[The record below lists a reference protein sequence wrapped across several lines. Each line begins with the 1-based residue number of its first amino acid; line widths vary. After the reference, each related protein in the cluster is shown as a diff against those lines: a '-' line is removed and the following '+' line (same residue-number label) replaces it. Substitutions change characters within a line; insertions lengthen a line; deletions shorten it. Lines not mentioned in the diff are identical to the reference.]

1 MKLKQLMDFEMDKNK
16 KSSLQVKAVKA
27 LAGFL
32 ILMFLLTILSRAA
45 DSLTIAKVTASA
57 ATGGVISHNIEV
69 DGNITPNK
77 DIAISTSAN
86 IKIASVEATEGKTV
100 KKGDLLIQLDPA
112 DLKKKL
118 LQAQKELQVAK
129 ATASDKKA
137 NEAIA
142 ADTKSKSLQRTYE
155 DYNQTVADA
164 NDSVSKAKSDMNEA
178 WNAYNTYKNSNSN
191 SGETDTT
198 VSDSL
203 KKTVE
208 EKQLAYDKAVTNLDG
223 VEKDIEADVQKE
235 IEKASVNE
243 SGNPITLTQEEK
255 QKIREQVNARPENVS
270 LLQNANDQI
279 NTAKDA
285 LTEAENALSAYN
297 EQQNNSSSA
306 SYDEQL
312 KTLYDDYKAKE
323 EAYNE
328 AVKQRQSTIQSANRT
343 LEDAKAPENVDTAT
357 ALTAN
362 DDLEEKQLAVD
373 ELQKVMDVNG
383 KITAPSDGL
392 ITKVN
397 VTTGETTTED
407 TAIRI
412 SDQSAGYKF
421 TATLDKASAK
431 YLSKD
436 DKVIKSPMTLA
447 VIEGLIRIAIFFI
460 YIVAISQMKDI
471 QRVFMYHGAEHKT
484 INCIEHGAELTP
496 ENAAKYSRLHK
507 RCGTSFLLIVMV
519 VSIICFMF
527 IRVDNM
533 ALKIVLRVILVPVIA
548 GVSFEIIQW
557 AGRSESCLV
566 NIVSKPGLMLQ
577 KLTTREPDLEMLEV
591 AIASIEAI
599 YDWRQFQAENRA
611 AADGNSQKTDR
622 SNAGVSQ
629 P

>member
-100 KKGDLLIQLDPA
+100 KKGDLLIQLDTA

-118 LQAQKELQVAK
+118 LKAQKELQVAK

-164 NDSVSKAKSDMNEA
+164 NDSVSKAESDMNEA

-203 KKTVE
+203 EKTVE
-208 EKQLAYDKAVTNLDG
+208 EKQLAYDKAVANLDG
-223 VEKDIEADVQKE
+223 VEKDIEEDVQKE
-235 IEKASVNE
+235 IKNAE
-243 SGNPITLTQEEK
+243 SGNSTLTAEE
-255 QKIREQVNARPENVS
+255 IREKVNARPENVS

-436 DKVIKSPMTLA
+436 DKVTLDLGNGTTVEGLTVQSIDVSAEDKNSYELTVSIPAKVKKLGSIATLKVEKASKKYDTCVPLGALHSDGDKYYVYVINEKDTILGTETA
-447 VIEGLIRIAIFFI
+447 VDKVQVDILDKNNEQAAIEGSFSWGQKFVLTSSKTLRNG
-460 YIVAISQMKDI
+460 D
-471 QRVFMYHGAEHKT
+471 RV
-484 INCIEHGAELTP
+484 
-496 ENAAKYSRLHK
+496 RLVE
-507 RCGTSFLLIVMV
+507 G
-519 VSIICFMF
+519 
-527 IRVDNM
+527 
-533 ALKIVLRVILVPVIA
+533 
-548 GVSFEIIQW
+548 E
-557 AGRSESCLV
+557 
-566 NIVSKPGLMLQ
+566 
-577 KLTTREPDLEMLEV
+577 
-591 AIASIEAI
+591 
-599 YDWRQFQAENRA
+599 
-611 AADGNSQKTDR
+611 
-622 SNAGVSQ
+622 
-629 P
+629 

>member
-235 IEKASVNE
+235 IGIKKAE
-243 SGNPITLTQEEK
+243 SGNSTLTPENE
-255 QKIREQVNARPENVS
+255 QKIREEVNARPENVS

-436 DKVIKSPMTLA
+436 DKVTLDLGNGTTVEGLTVQSIDVSAEDKNSYELTVSIPAKVKKLGSIATLKVEKASKKYDTCVPLGALHSDGDKYYVYVINEKDTILGTETA
-447 VIEGLIRIAIFFI
+447 VDKVQVDILDKNNEQAAIEGSFSWGQQFVLTSSKTLRNG
-460 YIVAISQMKDI
+460 D
-471 QRVFMYHGAEHKT
+471 RV
-484 INCIEHGAELTP
+484 
-496 ENAAKYSRLHK
+496 RLVE
-507 RCGTSFLLIVMV
+507 G
-519 VSIICFMF
+519 
-527 IRVDNM
+527 
-533 ALKIVLRVILVPVIA
+533 
-548 GVSFEIIQW
+548 E
-557 AGRSESCLV
+557 
-566 NIVSKPGLMLQ
+566 
-577 KLTTREPDLEMLEV
+577 
-591 AIASIEAI
+591 
-599 YDWRQFQAENRA
+599 
-611 AADGNSQKTDR
+611 
-622 SNAGVSQ
+622 
-629 P
+629 

>member
-118 LQAQKELQVAK
+118 LKAQKELQVAK

-142 ADTKSKSLQRTYE
+142 ADTKSKSLQRSYE

-164 NDSVSKAKSDMNEA
+164 NDSVSKAESDMNEA

-203 KKTVE
+203 EKTVE
-208 EKQLAYDKAVTNLDG
+208 EKQLAYDKAVANLDG
-223 VEKDIEADVQKE
+223 VEKVIEEEIKE
-235 IEKASVNE
+235 AERDNS
-243 SGNPITLTQEEK
+243 TLTPE
-255 QKIREQVNARPENVS
+255 KIREQVNARPENVS
-270 LLQNANDQI
+270 RLQKANDEI
-279 NTAKDA
+279 NKAKDA

-357 ALTAN
+357 ALTEN

-407 TAIRI
+407 TAICI

-436 DKVIKSPMTLA
+436 DKVTLDLGNGTTVEGLTVQSIDVSAEDKNSYELTVSIPAKVKKLGSIATLKVEKASKKYDTCVPLGALHSDGDKYYVYVINEKDTILGTETA
-447 VIEGLIRIAIFFI
+447 VDKVQVDILDKNNEQAAIEGSFSWGQQFVLTSSKTLRNG
-460 YIVAISQMKDI
+460 D
-471 QRVFMYHGAEHKT
+471 RV
-484 INCIEHGAELTP
+484 
-496 ENAAKYSRLHK
+496 RLVE
-507 RCGTSFLLIVMV
+507 G
-519 VSIICFMF
+519 
-527 IRVDNM
+527 
-533 ALKIVLRVILVPVIA
+533 
-548 GVSFEIIQW
+548 E
-557 AGRSESCLV
+557 
-566 NIVSKPGLMLQ
+566 
-577 KLTTREPDLEMLEV
+577 
-591 AIASIEAI
+591 
-599 YDWRQFQAENRA
+599 
-611 AADGNSQKTDR
+611 
-622 SNAGVSQ
+622 
-629 P
+629 

>member
-100 KKGDLLIQLDPA
+100 KKGDLLIQLDTA

-155 DYNQTVADA
+155 DYNQTVVDA

-436 DKVIKSPMTLA
+436 DKVTLDLGNGTTVEGLTVQSIDVSAEDKNSYELTVSIPAKVKKLGSIATLKVEKASKKYDTCVPLGALHSDGDKYYVYVINEKDTILGTETA
-447 VIEGLIRIAIFFI
+447 VDKVQVDILDKNNEQAAIEGSFSWGQQFVLTSSKTLRNG
-460 YIVAISQMKDI
+460 D
-471 QRVFMYHGAEHKT
+471 RV
-484 INCIEHGAELTP
+484 
-496 ENAAKYSRLHK
+496 RLVE
-507 RCGTSFLLIVMV
+507 G
-519 VSIICFMF
+519 
-527 IRVDNM
+527 
-533 ALKIVLRVILVPVIA
+533 
-548 GVSFEIIQW
+548 E
-557 AGRSESCLV
+557 
-566 NIVSKPGLMLQ
+566 
-577 KLTTREPDLEMLEV
+577 
-591 AIASIEAI
+591 
-599 YDWRQFQAENRA
+599 
-611 AADGNSQKTDR
+611 
-622 SNAGVSQ
+622 
-629 P
+629 

>member
-69 DGNITPNK
+69 DGNITSNK

-100 KKGDLLIQLDPA
+100 KKGDLLIQLDTA

-203 KKTVE
+203 EKTVE

-235 IEKASVNE
+235 IKKAEEASKDE
-243 SGNPITLTQEEK
+243 SGNPITLTQEDK

-312 KTLYDDYKAKE
+312 KTLYDDYKTKE

-357 ALTAN
+357 ALTEN

-436 DKVIKSPMTLA
+436 DKVTLDLGNGTTVEGLTVQSIDVSAEDKNSYELTVSIPAKVKKLGSIATLKVEKASKKYDTCVPLGALHSDGDKYYVYVINEKDTILGTETA
-447 VIEGLIRIAIFFI
+447 VDKVQVDILDKNNEQAAIEGSFSWGQQFVLTSSKTLRNG
-460 YIVAISQMKDI
+460 D
-471 QRVFMYHGAEHKT
+471 RV
-484 INCIEHGAELTP
+484 
-496 ENAAKYSRLHK
+496 RLVE
-507 RCGTSFLLIVMV
+507 G
-519 VSIICFMF
+519 
-527 IRVDNM
+527 
-533 ALKIVLRVILVPVIA
+533 
-548 GVSFEIIQW
+548 E
-557 AGRSESCLV
+557 
-566 NIVSKPGLMLQ
+566 
-577 KLTTREPDLEMLEV
+577 
-591 AIASIEAI
+591 
-599 YDWRQFQAENRA
+599 
-611 AADGNSQKTDR
+611 
-622 SNAGVSQ
+622 
-629 P
+629 

>member
-1 MKLKQLMDFEMDKNK
+1 MKLKQLMDFEMDKNE

-100 KKGDLLIQLDPA
+100 KKGDLLIQLDTA

-142 ADTKSKSLQRTYE
+142 ADMKTKSLQRSYE

-164 NDSVSKAKSDMNEA
+164 NDSVSKAESDMNEA

-203 KKTVE
+203 EKTVE
-208 EKQLAYDKAVTNLDG
+208 EKQLAYDKAVANLDG
-223 VEKDIEADVQKE
+223 VEKVIEEDVQKE
-235 IEKASVNE
+235 IEKAKVDEHN
-243 SGNPITLTQEEK
+243 NPVTLTPEGE

-357 ALTAN
+357 ALTEN

-436 DKVIKSPMTLA
+436 DKVTLDLGNGTTVEGLTVQSIDVSAEDKNSYELTVSIPAKVKKLGSIATLKVEKASKKYDTCVPLGALHSDGDKYYVYVINEKDTILGTETA
-447 VIEGLIRIAIFFI
+447 VDKVQVDILDKNNEQAAIEGSFSWGQQFVLTSSKTLRNG
-460 YIVAISQMKDI
+460 D
-471 QRVFMYHGAEHKT
+471 RV
-484 INCIEHGAELTP
+484 
-496 ENAAKYSRLHK
+496 RLVE
-507 RCGTSFLLIVMV
+507 G
-519 VSIICFMF
+519 
-527 IRVDNM
+527 
-533 ALKIVLRVILVPVIA
+533 
-548 GVSFEIIQW
+548 E
-557 AGRSESCLV
+557 
-566 NIVSKPGLMLQ
+566 
-577 KLTTREPDLEMLEV
+577 
-591 AIASIEAI
+591 
-599 YDWRQFQAENRA
+599 
-611 AADGNSQKTDR
+611 
-622 SNAGVSQ
+622 
-629 P
+629 

>member
-100 KKGDLLIQLDPA
+100 KKGDLLIQLDTA

-118 LQAQKELQVAK
+118 LKAQKELQVAK

-203 KKTVE
+203 EKTVE

-235 IEKASVNE
+235 IKKAEEGTDE
-243 SGNPITLTQEEK
+243 SGNPITLTQEDK

-297 EQQNNSSSA
+297 EQQNNSSSV

-357 ALTAN
+357 ALTEN

-436 DKVIKSPMTLA
+436 DKVTLDLGNGTTVEGLTVQSIDVSAEDKNSYELTVSIPAKVKKLGSIATLKVEKASKKYDTCVPLGALHSDGDKYYVYVINEKDTILGTETA
-447 VIEGLIRIAIFFI
+447 VDKVQVDILDKNNEQAAIEGSFSWGQQFVLTSSKTLRNG
-460 YIVAISQMKDI
+460 D
-471 QRVFMYHGAEHKT
+471 RV
-484 INCIEHGAELTP
+484 
-496 ENAAKYSRLHK
+496 RLVE
-507 RCGTSFLLIVMV
+507 G
-519 VSIICFMF
+519 
-527 IRVDNM
+527 
-533 ALKIVLRVILVPVIA
+533 
-548 GVSFEIIQW
+548 E
-557 AGRSESCLV
+557 
-566 NIVSKPGLMLQ
+566 
-577 KLTTREPDLEMLEV
+577 
-591 AIASIEAI
+591 
-599 YDWRQFQAENRA
+599 
-611 AADGNSQKTDR
+611 
-622 SNAGVSQ
+622 
-629 P
+629 

>member
-1 MKLKQLMDFEMDKNK
+1 MLSAIILKWT
-16 KSSLQVKAVKA
+16 A
-27 LAGFL
+27 
-32 ILMFLLTILSRAA
+32 ILL
-45 DSLTIAKVTASA
+45 
-57 ATGGVISHNIEV
+57 
-69 DGNITPNK
+69 PNK

-86 IKIASVEATEGKTV
+86 IKIASVEATEGKNV
-100 KKGDLLIQLDPA
+100 KKGDLLIQLDTA

-198 VSDSL
+198 VRDSL
-203 KKTVE
+203 EKTVE

-235 IEKASVNE
+235 IKKAEEASKDE

-436 DKVIKSPMTLA
+436 DKVTLDLGNGTTVEGLTVQSIDVSAEDKNSYELTVSIPAKVKKLGSIATLKVEKASKKYDTCVPLGALHSDGDKYYVYVINEKDTILGTETA
-447 VIEGLIRIAIFFI
+447 VDKVQVDILDKNNEQAAIEGSFSWGQQFVLTSSKTLRNG
-460 YIVAISQMKDI
+460 D
-471 QRVFMYHGAEHKT
+471 RV
-484 INCIEHGAELTP
+484 
-496 ENAAKYSRLHK
+496 RLVE
-507 RCGTSFLLIVMV
+507 G
-519 VSIICFMF
+519 
-527 IRVDNM
+527 
-533 ALKIVLRVILVPVIA
+533 
-548 GVSFEIIQW
+548 E
-557 AGRSESCLV
+557 
-566 NIVSKPGLMLQ
+566 
-577 KLTTREPDLEMLEV
+577 
-591 AIASIEAI
+591 
-599 YDWRQFQAENRA
+599 
-611 AADGNSQKTDR
+611 
-622 SNAGVSQ
+622 
-629 P
+629 

>member
-100 KKGDLLIQLDPA
+100 KKGDLLIQLDTA

-243 SGNPITLTQEEK
+243 SGNPVTLTQEDK

-436 DKVIKSPMTLA
+436 DKVTLDLGNGTTVEGLTVQSIDVSAEDKNSYELTVSIPAKVKKLGSIATLKVEKASKKYDTCVPLGALHSDGDKYYVYVINEKDTILGTETA
-447 VIEGLIRIAIFFI
+447 VDKVQVDILDKNNEQAAIEGSFSWGQQFVLTSSKTLRNG
-460 YIVAISQMKDI
+460 D
-471 QRVFMYHGAEHKT
+471 RV
-484 INCIEHGAELTP
+484 
-496 ENAAKYSRLHK
+496 RLVE
-507 RCGTSFLLIVMV
+507 G
-519 VSIICFMF
+519 
-527 IRVDNM
+527 
-533 ALKIVLRVILVPVIA
+533 
-548 GVSFEIIQW
+548 E
-557 AGRSESCLV
+557 
-566 NIVSKPGLMLQ
+566 
-577 KLTTREPDLEMLEV
+577 
-591 AIASIEAI
+591 
-599 YDWRQFQAENRA
+599 
-611 AADGNSQKTDR
+611 
-622 SNAGVSQ
+622 
-629 P
+629 

>member
-118 LQAQKELQVAK
+118 LKAQKELQVAK

-203 KKTVE
+203 EKTVE
-208 EKQLAYDKAVTNLDG
+208 EKQLAYDKAVANLDG
-223 VEKDIEADVQKE
+223 VEKVIEEDVQREIE
-235 IEKASVNE
+235 IEKAKVDEHN
-243 SGNPITLTQEEK
+243 NPVTLTPEGE

-270 LLQNANDQI
+270 LLQKANDEI
-279 NTAKDA
+279 NKAKDA

-357 ALTAN
+357 ALTEN

-436 DKVIKSPMTLA
+436 DKVTLDLGNGTTVEGLTVQSIDVSAEDKNSYELTVSIPAKVKKLGSIATLKVDKASKKYDTCVPLGALHSDGDKYYVYVINEKDTILGTETA
-447 VIEGLIRIAIFFI
+447 VDKVQVDILDKNNEQAAIEGSFSWGQQFVLTSSKTLRNG
-460 YIVAISQMKDI
+460 D
-471 QRVFMYHGAEHKT
+471 RV
-484 INCIEHGAELTP
+484 
-496 ENAAKYSRLHK
+496 RLVE
-507 RCGTSFLLIVMV
+507 G
-519 VSIICFMF
+519 
-527 IRVDNM
+527 
-533 ALKIVLRVILVPVIA
+533 
-548 GVSFEIIQW
+548 E
-557 AGRSESCLV
+557 
-566 NIVSKPGLMLQ
+566 
-577 KLTTREPDLEMLEV
+577 
-591 AIASIEAI
+591 
-599 YDWRQFQAENRA
+599 
-611 AADGNSQKTDR
+611 
-622 SNAGVSQ
+622 
-629 P
+629 

>member
-100 KKGDLLIQLDPA
+100 KKGDLLIQLDTA

-118 LQAQKELQVAK
+118 LKAQKELQVAK

-235 IEKASVNE
+235 IGIKKAE
-243 SGNPITLTQEEK
+243 SGNSTLTPENE
-255 QKIREQVNARPENVS
+255 QKIREEVNARPENVS

-436 DKVIKSPMTLA
+436 DKVTLDLGNGTTVEGLTVQSIDVSAEDKNSYELTVSIPAKVKKLGSIATLKVEKASKKYDTCVPLGALHSDGDKYYVYVINEKDTILGTETA
-447 VIEGLIRIAIFFI
+447 VDKVQVDILDKNNEQAAIEGSFSWGQQFVLTSSKTLRNG
-460 YIVAISQMKDI
+460 D
-471 QRVFMYHGAEHKT
+471 RV
-484 INCIEHGAELTP
+484 
-496 ENAAKYSRLHK
+496 RLVE
-507 RCGTSFLLIVMV
+507 G
-519 VSIICFMF
+519 
-527 IRVDNM
+527 
-533 ALKIVLRVILVPVIA
+533 
-548 GVSFEIIQW
+548 E
-557 AGRSESCLV
+557 
-566 NIVSKPGLMLQ
+566 
-577 KLTTREPDLEMLEV
+577 
-591 AIASIEAI
+591 
-599 YDWRQFQAENRA
+599 
-611 AADGNSQKTDR
+611 
-622 SNAGVSQ
+622 
-629 P
+629 

>member
-100 KKGDLLIQLDPA
+100 KKGDLLIQLDTA

-118 LQAQKELQVAK
+118 LKAQKELQVAK

-142 ADTKSKSLQRTYE
+142 ADMKTKSLQRSYE

-164 NDSVSKAKSDMNEA
+164 NDSVSKAESDMNEA

-203 KKTVE
+203 EKTVE
-208 EKQLAYDKAVTNLDG
+208 EKQLAYDKAVANLDG
-223 VEKDIEADVQKE
+223 VEKVIEEDVQKE
-235 IEKASVNE
+235 IEIEKAKVDEHN
-243 SGNPITLTQEEK
+243 NPVTLTPEGE

-357 ALTAN
+357 ALTEN

-436 DKVIKSPMTLA
+436 DKVTLDLGNGTTVEGLTVQSIDVSAEDKNSYELTVSIPAKVKKLGSIATLIVEKASKKYDTCVPLGALHSDGDKYYVYVINEKDTILGTETA
-447 VIEGLIRIAIFFI
+447 VDKVQVDILDKNNEQAAIEGSFSWGQQFVLTSSKTLRNG
-460 YIVAISQMKDI
+460 D
-471 QRVFMYHGAEHKT
+471 RV
-484 INCIEHGAELTP
+484 
-496 ENAAKYSRLHK
+496 RL
-507 RCGTSFLLIVMV
+507 V
-519 VSIICFMF
+519 
-527 IRVDNM
+527 
-533 ALKIVLRVILVPVIA
+533 
-548 GVSFEIIQW
+548 
-557 AGRSESCLV
+557 
-566 NIVSKPGLMLQ
+566 
-577 KLTTREPDLEMLEV
+577 EV
-591 AIASIEAI
+591 E
-599 YDWRQFQAENRA
+599 
-611 AADGNSQKTDR
+611 
-622 SNAGVSQ
+622 
-629 P
+629 

>member
-100 KKGDLLIQLDPA
+100 KKGDLLIQLDTA

-118 LQAQKELQVAK
+118 LKAQKELQVAK

-164 NDSVSKAKSDMNEA
+164 NDSVSKAESDMNEA

-203 KKTVE
+203 EKTVE

-235 IEKASVNE
+235 IKKAEEGTDE
-243 SGNPITLTQEEK
+243 SGNPITLTQEDK

-357 ALTAN
+357 ALTEN

-436 DKVIKSPMTLA
+436 DKVTLDLGNGTTVEGLTVQSIDVSAEDKNSYELTVSIPAKVKKLGSIATLKVEKASKKYDTCVPLGALHSDGDKYYVYVINEKDTILGTETA
-447 VIEGLIRIAIFFI
+447 VDKVQVDILDKNNEQAAIEGSFSWGQQFVLTSSKTLRNG
-460 YIVAISQMKDI
+460 D
-471 QRVFMYHGAEHKT
+471 RV
-484 INCIEHGAELTP
+484 
-496 ENAAKYSRLHK
+496 RLVE
-507 RCGTSFLLIVMV
+507 G
-519 VSIICFMF
+519 
-527 IRVDNM
+527 
-533 ALKIVLRVILVPVIA
+533 
-548 GVSFEIIQW
+548 E
-557 AGRSESCLV
+557 
-566 NIVSKPGLMLQ
+566 
-577 KLTTREPDLEMLEV
+577 
-591 AIASIEAI
+591 
-599 YDWRQFQAENRA
+599 
-611 AADGNSQKTDR
+611 
-622 SNAGVSQ
+622 
-629 P
+629 

>member
-100 KKGDLLIQLDPA
+100 KKGDLLIQLDTA

-118 LQAQKELQVAK
+118 LKAQKELQVAK

-203 KKTVE
+203 EKTVE

-235 IEKASVNE
+235 IKKAEEGTDE
-243 SGNPITLTQEEK
+243 SGNPITLTQEDK

-357 ALTAN
+357 ALTEN

-436 DKVIKSPMTLA
+436 DKVTLDLGNGTTVEGLTVQSIDVSAEDKNSYELTVSIPAKVKKLGSIATLKVEKASKKYDTCVPLGALHSDGDKYYVYVINEKDTILGTETA
-447 VIEGLIRIAIFFI
+447 VDKVQVDILDKNNEQAAIEGSFSWGQQFVLTSSKTLRNG
-460 YIVAISQMKDI
+460 D
-471 QRVFMYHGAEHKT
+471 RV
-484 INCIEHGAELTP
+484 
-496 ENAAKYSRLHK
+496 RLVE
-507 RCGTSFLLIVMV
+507 G
-519 VSIICFMF
+519 
-527 IRVDNM
+527 
-533 ALKIVLRVILVPVIA
+533 
-548 GVSFEIIQW
+548 E
-557 AGRSESCLV
+557 
-566 NIVSKPGLMLQ
+566 
-577 KLTTREPDLEMLEV
+577 
-591 AIASIEAI
+591 
-599 YDWRQFQAENRA
+599 
-611 AADGNSQKTDR
+611 
-622 SNAGVSQ
+622 
-629 P
+629 

>member
-100 KKGDLLIQLDPA
+100 KKGDLLIQLDTA

-118 LQAQKELQVAK
+118 LKAQKELQVAK

-198 VSDSL
+198 VRDSL
-203 KKTVE
+203 EKTVE

-223 VEKDIEADVQKE
+223 VEKGIEADVRKE
-235 IEKASVNE
+235 IENAK
-243 SGNPITLTQEEK
+243 SGNSTLTPEVE

-407 TAIRI
+407 AAIRI

-436 DKVIKSPMTLA
+436 DKVTLDLGNGTTVEGLTVQSIDVSAEDKNSYELTVSIPAKVKKLGSIATLKAEKASKKYDTCVPLGALHSDGDKYYVYVINEKDTILGTETA
-447 VIEGLIRIAIFFI
+447 VDKVQVDILDKNNEQAAIEGSFSWGQQFVLTSSKTLRNG
-460 YIVAISQMKDI
+460 D
-471 QRVFMYHGAEHKT
+471 RV
-484 INCIEHGAELTP
+484 
-496 ENAAKYSRLHK
+496 RLVE
-507 RCGTSFLLIVMV
+507 G
-519 VSIICFMF
+519 
-527 IRVDNM
+527 
-533 ALKIVLRVILVPVIA
+533 
-548 GVSFEIIQW
+548 E
-557 AGRSESCLV
+557 
-566 NIVSKPGLMLQ
+566 
-577 KLTTREPDLEMLEV
+577 
-591 AIASIEAI
+591 
-599 YDWRQFQAENRA
+599 
-611 AADGNSQKTDR
+611 
-622 SNAGVSQ
+622 
-629 P
+629 

>member
-164 NDSVSKAKSDMNEA
+164 NDSVSKAESDMNEA

-203 KKTVE
+203 EKTVE

-373 ELQKVMDVNG
+373 KLQKVMDVNG

-436 DKVIKSPMTLA
+436 DKVTLDLGNGTTVEGLTVQSIDVSAEDKNSYELTVSIPAKVKKLGSIATLKVEKASKKYDTCVPLGALHSDGDKYYVYVINEKDTILGTETA
-447 VIEGLIRIAIFFI
+447 VDKVQVDILDKNNEQAAIEGSFSWGQQFVLTSSKTLRNG
-460 YIVAISQMKDI
+460 D
-471 QRVFMYHGAEHKT
+471 RV
-484 INCIEHGAELTP
+484 
-496 ENAAKYSRLHK
+496 RLVE
-507 RCGTSFLLIVMV
+507 G
-519 VSIICFMF
+519 
-527 IRVDNM
+527 
-533 ALKIVLRVILVPVIA
+533 
-548 GVSFEIIQW
+548 E
-557 AGRSESCLV
+557 
-566 NIVSKPGLMLQ
+566 
-577 KLTTREPDLEMLEV
+577 
-591 AIASIEAI
+591 
-599 YDWRQFQAENRA
+599 
-611 AADGNSQKTDR
+611 
-622 SNAGVSQ
+622 
-629 P
+629 

>member
-164 NDSVSKAKSDMNEA
+164 NDSVSKAESDMNEA

-203 KKTVE
+203 EKTVE
-208 EKQLAYDKAVTNLDG
+208 EKQLAYDKAVANLDG
-223 VEKDIEADVQKE
+223 VEKDIEEDVQKE
-235 IEKASVNE
+235 IKNAE
-243 SGNPITLTQEEK
+243 SGNSTLTPEE
-255 QKIREQVNARPENVS
+255 IREKVNARPENVS

-436 DKVIKSPMTLA
+436 DKVTLDLGNGTTVEGLTVQSIDVSAEDKNSYELTVSIPAKVKKLGSIATLKVEKASKKYDTCVPLGALHSDGDKYYVYVINEKDTILGTETA
-447 VIEGLIRIAIFFI
+447 VDKVQVDILDKNNEQAAIEGSFSWGQQFVLTSSKTLRNG
-460 YIVAISQMKDI
+460 D
-471 QRVFMYHGAEHKT
+471 RV
-484 INCIEHGAELTP
+484 
-496 ENAAKYSRLHK
+496 RLVE
-507 RCGTSFLLIVMV
+507 G
-519 VSIICFMF
+519 
-527 IRVDNM
+527 
-533 ALKIVLRVILVPVIA
+533 
-548 GVSFEIIQW
+548 E
-557 AGRSESCLV
+557 
-566 NIVSKPGLMLQ
+566 
-577 KLTTREPDLEMLEV
+577 
-591 AIASIEAI
+591 
-599 YDWRQFQAENRA
+599 
-611 AADGNSQKTDR
+611 
-622 SNAGVSQ
+622 
-629 P
+629 

>member
-100 KKGDLLIQLDPA
+100 KKGDLLIQLDTA

-223 VEKDIEADVQKE
+223 VEKDIEADVRKE
-235 IEKASVNE
+235 IYKAEEASKDE
-243 SGNPITLTQEEK
+243 SGNSTLTQEDK

-436 DKVIKSPMTLA
+436 DKVTLDLGNGTTVEGLTVQSIDVSAEDKNSYELTVSIPAKVKKLGSIATLKVEKASKKYDTCVPLGALHSDGDKYYVYVINEKDTILGTETA
-447 VIEGLIRIAIFFI
+447 VDKVQVDILDKNNEQAAIEGSFSWGQQFVLTSSKTLRNG
-460 YIVAISQMKDI
+460 D
-471 QRVFMYHGAEHKT
+471 RV
-484 INCIEHGAELTP
+484 
-496 ENAAKYSRLHK
+496 RLVE
-507 RCGTSFLLIVMV
+507 G
-519 VSIICFMF
+519 
-527 IRVDNM
+527 
-533 ALKIVLRVILVPVIA
+533 
-548 GVSFEIIQW
+548 E
-557 AGRSESCLV
+557 
-566 NIVSKPGLMLQ
+566 
-577 KLTTREPDLEMLEV
+577 
-591 AIASIEAI
+591 
-599 YDWRQFQAENRA
+599 
-611 AADGNSQKTDR
+611 
-622 SNAGVSQ
+622 
-629 P
+629 

>member
-100 KKGDLLIQLDPA
+100 KKGDLLIQLDTA

-164 NDSVSKAKSDMNEA
+164 NDSVSKAESDMNEA

-203 KKTVE
+203 EKTVE
-208 EKQLAYDKAVTNLDG
+208 EKQLAYDKAVANLDG
-223 VEKDIEADVQKE
+223 VEKVIEEE
-235 IEKASVNE
+235 IKKAE
-243 SGNPITLTQEEK
+243 SGNSTLTQEAK
-255 QKIREQVNARPENVS
+255 QKIREQVNAS
-270 LLQNANDQI
+270 LMQDA

-436 DKVIKSPMTLA
+436 DKVTLDLGNGTTVEGLTVQSIDVSAEDKNSYELTVSIPAKVKKLGSIATLKVEKASKKYDTCVPLGALHSDGDKYYVYVINEKDTILGTETA
-447 VIEGLIRIAIFFI
+447 VDKVQVDILDKNNEQAAIEGSFSWGQKFVLTSSKTLRNG
-460 YIVAISQMKDI
+460 D
-471 QRVFMYHGAEHKT
+471 RV
-484 INCIEHGAELTP
+484 
-496 ENAAKYSRLHK
+496 RLVE
-507 RCGTSFLLIVMV
+507 G
-519 VSIICFMF
+519 
-527 IRVDNM
+527 
-533 ALKIVLRVILVPVIA
+533 
-548 GVSFEIIQW
+548 E
-557 AGRSESCLV
+557 
-566 NIVSKPGLMLQ
+566 
-577 KLTTREPDLEMLEV
+577 
-591 AIASIEAI
+591 
-599 YDWRQFQAENRA
+599 
-611 AADGNSQKTDR
+611 
-622 SNAGVSQ
+622 
-629 P
+629 

>member
-100 KKGDLLIQLDPA
+100 KKGDLLIQLDTA

-178 WNAYNTYKNSNSN
+178 WNAYNTSKNSNSN

-203 KKTVE
+203 EKTVE

-235 IEKASVNE
+235 IKKAEEASKDE
-243 SGNPITLTQEEK
+243 SGNPITLTQEDK

-312 KTLYDDYKAKE
+312 KTLYDDYKTKE

-357 ALTAN
+357 ALTEN

-436 DKVIKSPMTLA
+436 DKVTLDLGNGTTVEGLTVQSIDVSAEDKNSYELTVSIPAKVKKLGSIATLKVEKASKKYDTCVPLGALHSDGDKYYVYVINEKDTILGTETA
-447 VIEGLIRIAIFFI
+447 VDKVQVDILDKNNEQAAIEGSFSWGQQFVLTSSKTLRNG
-460 YIVAISQMKDI
+460 D
-471 QRVFMYHGAEHKT
+471 RV
-484 INCIEHGAELTP
+484 
-496 ENAAKYSRLHK
+496 RLVE
-507 RCGTSFLLIVMV
+507 G
-519 VSIICFMF
+519 
-527 IRVDNM
+527 
-533 ALKIVLRVILVPVIA
+533 
-548 GVSFEIIQW
+548 E
-557 AGRSESCLV
+557 
-566 NIVSKPGLMLQ
+566 
-577 KLTTREPDLEMLEV
+577 
-591 AIASIEAI
+591 
-599 YDWRQFQAENRA
+599 
-611 AADGNSQKTDR
+611 
-622 SNAGVSQ
+622 
-629 P
+629 

>member
-100 KKGDLLIQLDPA
+100 KKGDLLIQLDTA

-142 ADTKSKSLQRTYE
+142 ADTKSKSLQRSYE

-312 KTLYDDYKAKE
+312 KTLYNDYKAKE

-373 ELQKVMDVNG
+373 KLQKVMDVNG

-436 DKVIKSPMTLA
+436 DKVTLDLGNGTTVEGLTVQSIDVSAEDKNSYELTVSIPAKVKKLGSIATLKVEKASKKYDTCVPLGALHSDGDKYYVYVINEKDTILGTETA
-447 VIEGLIRIAIFFI
+447 VDKVQVDILDKNNEQAAIEGSFSWGQQFVLTSSKTLRNG
-460 YIVAISQMKDI
+460 D
-471 QRVFMYHGAEHKT
+471 RV
-484 INCIEHGAELTP
+484 
-496 ENAAKYSRLHK
+496 RLVE
-507 RCGTSFLLIVMV
+507 G
-519 VSIICFMF
+519 
-527 IRVDNM
+527 
-533 ALKIVLRVILVPVIA
+533 
-548 GVSFEIIQW
+548 E
-557 AGRSESCLV
+557 
-566 NIVSKPGLMLQ
+566 
-577 KLTTREPDLEMLEV
+577 
-591 AIASIEAI
+591 
-599 YDWRQFQAENRA
+599 
-611 AADGNSQKTDR
+611 
-622 SNAGVSQ
+622 
-629 P
+629 

>member
-32 ILMFLLTILSRAA
+32 ILMLLTILSRAA

-100 KKGDLLIQLDPA
+100 KKGDLLIQLDTA

-118 LQAQKELQVAK
+118 LKAQKELQVAK

-198 VSDSL
+198 VRDSL
-203 KKTVE
+203 EKTVE

-223 VEKDIEADVQKE
+223 VEKGIDADVRKE
-235 IEKASVNE
+235 IENAK
-243 SGNPITLTQEEK
+243 SGNSTLTPEVE

-436 DKVIKSPMTLA
+436 DKVTLDLGNGTTVEGLTVQSIDVSAEDKNSYELTVSIPAKVKKLGSIATLKAEKASKKYDTCVPLGALHSDGDKYYVYVINEKDTILGTETA
-447 VIEGLIRIAIFFI
+447 VDKVQVDILDKNNEQAAIEGSFSWGQQFVLTSSKTLRNG
-460 YIVAISQMKDI
+460 D
-471 QRVFMYHGAEHKT
+471 RV
-484 INCIEHGAELTP
+484 
-496 ENAAKYSRLHK
+496 RLVE
-507 RCGTSFLLIVMV
+507 G
-519 VSIICFMF
+519 
-527 IRVDNM
+527 
-533 ALKIVLRVILVPVIA
+533 
-548 GVSFEIIQW
+548 E
-557 AGRSESCLV
+557 
-566 NIVSKPGLMLQ
+566 
-577 KLTTREPDLEMLEV
+577 
-591 AIASIEAI
+591 
-599 YDWRQFQAENRA
+599 
-611 AADGNSQKTDR
+611 
-622 SNAGVSQ
+622 
-629 P
+629 

>member
-100 KKGDLLIQLDPA
+100 KKGDLLIQLDTA

-142 ADTKSKSLQRTYE
+142 ADTKSKSLQRSYE

-164 NDSVSKAKSDMNEA
+164 NDSVSKAKSAMNEA

-203 KKTVE
+203 EKTVE
-208 EKQLAYDKAVTNLDG
+208 EKQLAYDKAVANLDG

-235 IEKASVNE
+235 IDKASVDE
-243 SGNPITLTQEEK
+243 SNNPVTLTQEDK

-279 NTAKDA
+279 NKAKDA

-328 AVKQRQSTIQSANRT
+328 AVKQRQSTIQSADRT

-357 ALTAN
+357 ALTEN

-436 DKVIKSPMTLA
+436 DKVTLDLGNGTTVEGLTVQSIDVSAEDKNSYELTVSIPAKVKKLGSIATLKVEKASKKYDTCVPLGALHSDGDKYYVYVINEKDTILGTETA
-447 VIEGLIRIAIFFI
+447 VDKVQVDILDKNNEQAAIEGSFSWGQQFVLTSSKTLRNG
-460 YIVAISQMKDI
+460 D
-471 QRVFMYHGAEHKT
+471 RV
-484 INCIEHGAELTP
+484 
-496 ENAAKYSRLHK
+496 RLVE
-507 RCGTSFLLIVMV
+507 G
-519 VSIICFMF
+519 
-527 IRVDNM
+527 
-533 ALKIVLRVILVPVIA
+533 
-548 GVSFEIIQW
+548 E
-557 AGRSESCLV
+557 
-566 NIVSKPGLMLQ
+566 
-577 KLTTREPDLEMLEV
+577 
-591 AIASIEAI
+591 
-599 YDWRQFQAENRA
+599 
-611 AADGNSQKTDR
+611 
-622 SNAGVSQ
+622 
-629 P
+629 

>member
-100 KKGDLLIQLDPA
+100 KKGDLLIQLDTA

-203 KKTVE
+203 EKTVE
-208 EKQLAYDKAVTNLDG
+208 EKQLAYDKAVANLDG

-235 IEKASVNE
+235 IKKAEEASKDE
-243 SGNPITLTQEEK
+243 SGNPITLTQEDK

-436 DKVIKSPMTLA
+436 DKVTLDLGNGTTVEGLTVQSIDVSAEDKNSYELTVSIPTKVKKLGSIATLKVEKASKKYDTCVPLGALHSDGDKYYVYVINEKDTILGTETA
-447 VIEGLIRIAIFFI
+447 VDKVQVDILDKNNEQAAIEGSFSWGQQFVLTSSKTLRNG
-460 YIVAISQMKDI
+460 D
-471 QRVFMYHGAEHKT
+471 RV
-484 INCIEHGAELTP
+484 
-496 ENAAKYSRLHK
+496 RLVE
-507 RCGTSFLLIVMV
+507 G
-519 VSIICFMF
+519 
-527 IRVDNM
+527 
-533 ALKIVLRVILVPVIA
+533 
-548 GVSFEIIQW
+548 E
-557 AGRSESCLV
+557 
-566 NIVSKPGLMLQ
+566 
-577 KLTTREPDLEMLEV
+577 
-591 AIASIEAI
+591 
-599 YDWRQFQAENRA
+599 
-611 AADGNSQKTDR
+611 
-622 SNAGVSQ
+622 
-629 P
+629 

>member
-86 IKIASVEATEGKTV
+86 IKIASVEATEGKNV
-100 KKGDLLIQLDPA
+100 KKGDLLIQLDTA

-142 ADTKSKSLQRTYE
+142 ADTKSKSLQRSYE

-164 NDSVSKAKSDMNEA
+164 NDSVSKAESDMNEA

-203 KKTVE
+203 EKTVE
-208 EKQLAYDKAVTNLDG
+208 EKQLAYDKAVANLDG
-223 VEKDIEADVQKE
+223 VEKVIEEDVRKE
-235 IEKASVNE
+235 IKKAEEASKDE
-243 SGNPITLTQEEK
+243 SGNSTLTPE
-255 QKIREQVNARPENVS
+255 KIREKVNARPENVS

-436 DKVIKSPMTLA
+436 DKVTLDLGNGTTVEGLTVQSIDVSAEDKNSYELTVSIPAKVKKLGSIATLKVEKASKKYDTCVPLGALHSDGDKYYVYVINEKDTILGTETA
-447 VIEGLIRIAIFFI
+447 VDKVQVDILDKNNEQAAIEGSFSWGQQFVLTSSKTLRNG
-460 YIVAISQMKDI
+460 D
-471 QRVFMYHGAEHKT
+471 RV
-484 INCIEHGAELTP
+484 
-496 ENAAKYSRLHK
+496 RLVE
-507 RCGTSFLLIVMV
+507 G
-519 VSIICFMF
+519 
-527 IRVDNM
+527 
-533 ALKIVLRVILVPVIA
+533 
-548 GVSFEIIQW
+548 E
-557 AGRSESCLV
+557 
-566 NIVSKPGLMLQ
+566 
-577 KLTTREPDLEMLEV
+577 
-591 AIASIEAI
+591 
-599 YDWRQFQAENRA
+599 
-611 AADGNSQKTDR
+611 
-622 SNAGVSQ
+622 
-629 P
+629 

>member
-1 MKLKQLMDFEMDKNK
+1 MKLKQLMDFELDKNK

-203 KKTVE
+203 EKTVE

-235 IEKASVNE
+235 IKKAEEGKDE
-243 SGNPITLTQEEK
+243 SGNPITLTQEDK

-279 NTAKDA
+279 NTVKDA

-357 ALTAN
+357 ALTEN

-436 DKVIKSPMTLA
+436 DKVTLDLGNGTTVEGLTVQSIDVSAEDKNSYELTVSIPAKVKKLGSIATLKVEKASKKYDTCVPLGALHSDGDKYYVYVINEKDTILGTETA
-447 VIEGLIRIAIFFI
+447 VDKVQVDILDKNNEQAAIEGSFSWGQQFVLTSSKTLRNG
-460 YIVAISQMKDI
+460 D
-471 QRVFMYHGAEHKT
+471 RV
-484 INCIEHGAELTP
+484 
-496 ENAAKYSRLHK
+496 RLVE
-507 RCGTSFLLIVMV
+507 G
-519 VSIICFMF
+519 
-527 IRVDNM
+527 
-533 ALKIVLRVILVPVIA
+533 
-548 GVSFEIIQW
+548 E
-557 AGRSESCLV
+557 
-566 NIVSKPGLMLQ
+566 
-577 KLTTREPDLEMLEV
+577 
-591 AIASIEAI
+591 
-599 YDWRQFQAENRA
+599 
-611 AADGNSQKTDR
+611 
-622 SNAGVSQ
+622 
-629 P
+629 